1 MPAPDSSTEEIRAST
16 LLYLRMYE
24 EGKLTL
30 GDLATELAVMT
41 AAYRHAIGSVE
52 DEFAQLLE
60 AALTFKSEEQRLGW
74 AEQHDFEEAVTAFRR
89 AAAAWE

>member
-1 MPAPDSSTEEIRAST
+1 MPTPDSSTEEIRTST

-30 GDLATELAVMT
+30 NDLATELAVMT
-41 AAYRHAIGSVE
+41 AAYRHAIGSLE
-52 DEFAQLLE
+52 DEFASLLD

-74 AEQHDFEEAVTAFRR
+74 AEQHDFELAVTEFRR
-89 AAAAWE
+89 AVVAWE